1 MQKLSSVLKI
11 TSIAAIAY
19 KKIISVFS
27 VSGLLG
33 SPPESAVQ
41 IK

>member
-1 MQKLSSVLKI
+1 MQKLSSVLTI

-19 KKIISVFS
+19 KKIISVFC